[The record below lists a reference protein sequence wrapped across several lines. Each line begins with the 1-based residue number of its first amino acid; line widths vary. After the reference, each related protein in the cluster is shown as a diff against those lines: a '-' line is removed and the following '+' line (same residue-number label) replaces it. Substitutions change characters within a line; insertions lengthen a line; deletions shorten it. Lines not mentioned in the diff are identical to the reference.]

1 MVLAPRPLCLALA
14 GDLRNGGEGYF
25 HLVAEV
31 VGKLVLLLN
40 YLDER
45 QKWLGRGDS
54 EDEDDESYDYTVEDE
69 LVDMFENDPVDWDR
83 AYLLMPESL
92 TLHFKLFL
100 KYYSHLDVPFMKDP
114 SRHLLFPQVDLT
126 TPLCCPLPTRP
137 ALSCI
142 R

>member
-1 MVLAPRPLCLALA
+1 MLVVLAPRPLCLALA

-54 EDEDDESYDYTVEDE
+54 EDEDDEIEKVLWNQLRE
-69 LVDMFENDPVDWDR
+69 V
-83 AYLLMPESL
+83 
-92 TLHFKLFL
+92 
-100 KYYSHLDVPFMKDP
+100 
-114 SRHLLFPQVDLT
+114 SRG
-126 TPLCCPLPTRP
+126 LCV
-137 ALSCI
+137 SV
-142 R
+142 